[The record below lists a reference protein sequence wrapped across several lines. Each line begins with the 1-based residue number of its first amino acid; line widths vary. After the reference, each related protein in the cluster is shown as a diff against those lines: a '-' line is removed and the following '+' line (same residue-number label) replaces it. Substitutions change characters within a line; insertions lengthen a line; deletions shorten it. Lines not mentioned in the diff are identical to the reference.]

1 MSAPASEKWQ
11 RRLFVAKD
19 GFLLYYAPS
28 GAVDA
33 TSFDTKAKGAIPLGG
48 CKVDLVERGPK
59 AKYGIKI
66 THPDFYAGAWLLAR
80 GAGARRGG
88 GARSPRAPAHIFSHP
103 HCCAPPRRAGKMLIL
118 SADSESDQKGWQETL
133 LDCSRVTMENAK
145 LGDALIEKM
154 RASGPEAEKKA
165 AEAMEKLQQQAMALK
180 LEQEEMMKKHMDVE
194 TLKKMAHDA
203 EVRAAPGVVFLLRA
217 SESASALTW
226 RPLVR
231 PPPAAATPLLRACR
245 SARAS
250 RTRS

>member
-66 THPDFYAGAWLLAR
+66 THPDFYAGAWR
-80 GAGARRGG
+80 AGARRRG
-88 GARSPRAPAHIFSHP
+88 GALLAAPRAQQRSAPRAAHRPSPRRAA
-103 HCCAPPRRAGKMLIL
+103 AGKMLIL

-203 EVRAAPGVVFLLRA
+203 EVRAGPGVVFGARA
-217 SESASALTW
+217 RRRRRIGRGLQRHSPPRA
-226 RPLVR
+226 PLR
-231 PPPAAATPLLRACR
+231 PPPRRARACR
-245 SARAS
+245 SARA
-250 RTRS
+250 